1 MLQSI
6 KTRVVAAAVL
16 AAASLPVLAAGPDMT
31 SLTAAVDFGTV
42 STAILGVCASLVVVY
57 VVFKGAKL
65 VIGAVRS
72 A

>member
-1 MLQSI
+1 MFANLKARALSLLALS
-6 KTRVVAAAVL
+6 AAA
-16 AAASLPVLAAGPDMT
+16 LPAFATGPDMS
-31 SLTAAVDFGTV
+31 SLTTAVDFGTV
-42 STAILGVCASLVVVY
+42 STAILSVAASLVVVY

>member
-1 MLQSI
+1 MLKNI
-6 KTRVVAAAVL
+6 KSRLTVIVL
-16 AAASLPVLAAGPDMT
+16 AALAPPVFAAGPDMT
-31 SLTAAVDFGTV
+31 SLTTAVDFGTV
-42 STAILGVCASLVVVY
+42 STAILAVCAALVVVY